1 MSKKNYIPFFLQDK
15 ILVLHKW
22 QKKDYGLAN
31 CCFYVV
37 FYK

>member
-22 QKKDYGLAN
+22 QKKTMAWQTA
-31 CCFYVV
+31 V
-37 FYK
+37 FM